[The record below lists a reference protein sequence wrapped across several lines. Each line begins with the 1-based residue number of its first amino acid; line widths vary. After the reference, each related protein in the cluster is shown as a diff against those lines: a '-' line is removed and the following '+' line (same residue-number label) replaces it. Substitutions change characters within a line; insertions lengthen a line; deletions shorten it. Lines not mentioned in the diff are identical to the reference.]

1 MKTISYRIM
10 DSPVGPLTIAGHDDG
25 ITNMRM
31 EDQLYPPKDQEGWV
45 RDDAVFPEA
54 AEQLDA
60 YFAGELFDFDLP
72 LAFRGTPFQ
81 LRVWS
86 ALREIP
92 YGETRSYGFLAE
104 RIGQPSAS
112 RAVGMANGRNPVG
125 IIVPCH
131 RVIGANGKLVGYG
144 GGVDRKHTLLEHER
158 AHLLA
163 RRDREV
169 AQPSVR

>member
-1 MKTISYRIM
+1 MRTISYRIM
-10 DSPVGPLTIAGHDDG
+10 DSPVGPLTIAGDDDG

-31 EDQLYPPKDQEGWV
+31 QDQAYPPKDQEGWV

-54 AEQLDA
+54 VEQLDA

-72 LAFRGTPFQ
+72 LALRGTPFQ
-81 LRVWS
+81 LAVWS
-86 ALREIP
+86 ALQEIP

-104 RIGQPSAS
+104 RIGRPSAS

-163 RRDREV
+163 RLDREV
-169 AQPSVR
+169 AQPRVR